1 MQEPT
6 PCLLP
11 SLINPIPHTP
21 LSPQEI
27 EALDNYDGEPW
38 YEMASAG
45 PPMTPGGVGGAQSSV
60 PSSSFSDSPRASRT
74 GSMAVLPSQATPPHM
89 VARHDIMDV
98 TIHLPVRACFLSLH
112 YLCACFRGSLA
123 MTSSS
128 FTDLPRFP
136 PPTTRTLI
144 LTSFRPFIQYLY
156 SPLLSP
162 LHTLNQDEVLPPG
175 YTILAQTIGGNKGDL
190 DNKGYFDRGS
200 HGAFICYTR
209 RGPQDQGPA
218 IAELL
223 VLGKAEAVPPG
234 FELVTTTVGGKPLK
248 EVMLAVRRQRY
259 DAAHRYFEDRA
270 VTGLYLVCPSKGE
283 SLPNTQSPRGGA
295 FSSTAAEVEASSLPA
310 GNDARPLSSSS
321 SSSTSSQIPLSGHQ
335 DAGSGYHLLEE
346 SVSFKAGKRLF
357 LVYRKTPCLMG
368 LCEVTFKGEVLDRF
382 PRHDHHDF
390 ALPHDVLPMFSY
402 PKGIRIQ
409 RVRADKPPEPSYCSY
424 VLTDEHGRNYYVA
437 SLTLSEPLSP
447 AMTVQVELA
456 IKKELIRR
464 GRYKDHLE
472 SVLERCLVDER
483 KKHQRQGGGGTGP
496 HPHSHPHSQRRRR
509 HLLVAPKVLICVS
522 HWPVFGFMK
531 KWLSQVYVLAMTQ
544 NPVPLERCIEHLVAQ
559 VPVPEAGGPPLS
571 LQIHDMMEPIVLA
584 RPRLQGLPFLDLG
597 FATLFRCLDVGNVL
611 TVMALLL
618 QERKVLV
625 VAKYESVLTE
635 AMEALRALLFPF
647 KWESCYVPRMT
658 ESMLG
663 CVEFPGGFLLGVRDD
678 ADEEGSSSSAT
689 TSSASNGGTSSSST
703 TMLGKVQHL
712 LRDCDDVVLVDLGRN
727 LVTSASPLLPVTFKS
742 LPAKLRQTLQTR
754 WTMTLAE
761 ADILPGSGFSSN
773 PDHDLDFPGLSTATH
788 TAHHQKCTPLNDR
801 AIRDAAL
808 CFMLS
813 LMKGY
818 RDNLVV
824 PDLHHGYREIFNK
837 RAFLDQCLDKAN
849 RSFVVK
855 MMGTQLFSSFI
866 QRRTEASDPHL
877 LFFDHCMTS
886 YAHDPEAWGVALQPQ
901 EPPSAGAMA
910 AENSVGTGDAP
921 PVAEAAV
928 ASAPPSNKPRL
939 LLIDRVESLELAA
952 SSSSYRVNSP
962 SLKMMICRSSYSVGS
977 SSPRASSLLS
987 SSSSF
992 SSPASS
998 RLPPAVPTNSA
1009 GKRPGTG
1016 AYASNDVAPPFA
1028 PLGFLRSMSSS
1039 ASSSFTSSS
1048 SSSLSSSLSPT
1059 SSPQRSISVLRPTL
1073 SNHEE
1078 AGMPEGRPPV
1088 VCRPSVEGLPPG
1100 ELFSYCDHGYLAWP
1114 KRLDD
1119 KLFDGV
1125 RLQAT
1130 SATAS
1135 ISGDSTPSSGGRTAH
1150 DKFHHLHDG
1159 HMAGLLL
1166 TRTHLELSQDEQDLN
1181 MLGSDGD
1188 SEPRCVFQLPKCLA
1202 LHFYGSW
1209 FMCLP
1214 LLVQSAPEDEKEDLI
1229 VRAFGVLAA
1238 MQADRQVSPDETIY
1252 RALLVAIVRSGDVH
1266 CHRSDAVHLLR
1277 ELTALGIKPNA
1288 ITYGQYTRA
1297 IAEDY
1302 ARKNTKFLGH
1312 VEAPAPS
1319 ALELVR
1325 DRAPLLY
1332 LSFLDDTRRQQLDL
1346 GTRWRQGLL
1355 LPPADPGGST
1365 AQHHRLSRSPSYPPP
1380 APSSHHRR
1388 KSSSL
1393 STSGSS
1399 QHHHH
1404 RHLPEQCASSAVRPE
1419 TPSDAPNHAAVVTS
1433 WSFALDDPM
1442 RTAALDAHSF
1452 GVVAVS
1458 NGVPCAC
1465 AHIMLDEELTGGWH
1479 VAEGLEGLAMVSC
1492 TGCEMPFHP
1501 QLQVRCSSFDAA
1513 FLRRTFSGPDA
1524 PVLEDKGFIV
1534 VPEAGLDAPHGIK
1547 RQGSFKG
1554 LSRRSSATGA
1564 GEGEQEECEN
1574 AAASMSAPLGRQGSA
1589 LQYRQ
1594 LHRLVVTLL
1603 AKHTLSHSSETA
1615 QASLTALVEG
1625 YLVESAA
1632 ATGGRR
1638 NGNSSSGSSRKTG
1651 TSSSRNTSTSN
1662 VTARTPPDVAS
1673 LFPGLPASPASNTGN
1688 GTASSSLS
1696 RRMEGLFTRRSSSAA
1711 QRMGTDG
1718 DDSQQRLSASPTRKQ
1733 ATKRPLYC
1741 VTTQCSYMSPVAMRL
1756 GLEHLIKDH
1765 GEHALYRETMLALCP
1780 DLFWNLWWYSARFGL
1795 PLPLAALPHHE
1806 KGNGSAAAAG
1816 PFPHLLLI
1824 SGWDA
1829 ALVDKAAQAGLLI
1842 LQAFEDHKMAH
1853 RLRDVLKETALAAI
1867 TAAATLAAMPPLGL
1881 PSHLSSSSL
1890 DTLASS
1896 TTSLASAGSSITGA
1910 AVATRK
1916 AELLELLTTQAF
1928 QQLRGDIEKSDD
1940 GGDMTNDVAGL
1951 IHAALRGYAS
1961 EQLSKARDTPFGRLH
1976 ALVQAGV
1983 EEGSDGGLGPAVRF
1997 FLTQRR
2003 DGGDP
2008 LFQQGMYRI
2017 LSYLADKTPL
2027 GGARGKGSI
2036 AGACRVGS
2044 HHERCS
2050 SGEDNAM
2057 HGTFEQLYTKACGEI
2072 SNSQEDE
2079 GAEGPLVLR
2088 LPMDADPTG
2097 AALASRSVFK
2107 HLF

>member
-1 MQEPT
+1 M
-6 PCLLP
+6 
-11 SLINPIPHTP
+11 
-21 LSPQEI
+21 
-27 EALDNYDGEPW
+27 
-38 YEMASAG
+38 
-45 PPMTPGGVGGAQSSV
+45 
-60 PSSSFSDSPRASRT
+60 
-74 GSMAVLPSQATPPHM
+74 
-89 VARHDIMDV
+89 
-98 TIHLPVRACFLSLH
+98 
-112 YLCACFRGSLA
+112 
-123 MTSSS
+123 
-128 FTDLPRFP
+128 
-136 PPTTRTLI
+136 
-144 LTSFRPFIQYLY
+144 
-156 SPLLSP
+156 
-162 LHTLNQDEVLPPG
+162 LPPG

-234 FELVTTTVGGKPLK
+234 FELVTTTVGSKPLK
-248 EVMLAVRRQRY
+248 EVTLAVRRQRY

-270 VTGLYLVCPSKGE
+270 VTGLYLVCPAKGE
-283 SLPNTQSPRGGA
+283 SLPNTQSSRGGA
-295 FSSTAAEVEASSLPA
+295 LSSTAAEVEASLSA

-321 SSSTSSQIPLSGHQ
+321 SSSSSQIPLSGHQ

-357 LVYRKTPCLMG
+357 LAYRKTPCPMG

-496 HPHSHPHSQRRRR
+496 HPQSHPHSQRRRR

-544 NPVPLERCIEHLVAQ
+544 NPVPLERCIEHFVAQ
-559 VPVPEAGGPPLS
+559 VPVPEAGGAPLS
-571 LQIHDMMEPIVLA
+571 LHIHDMMEPIVLA

-678 ADEEGSSSSAT
+678 ADEEGSSSSAS
-689 TSSASNGGTSSSST
+689 SSAASSGGTSSSST

-761 ADILPGSGFSSN
+761 ADILPGSGFPSN
-773 PDHDLDFPGLSTATH
+773 PDHDLDFPGLSTAMH
-788 TAHHQKCTPLNDR
+788 TAHHQKRTPLNDR

-837 RAFLDQCLDKAN
+837 RAFLDQCVDKAN

-877 LFFDHCMTS
+877 LFFDHCMAS
-886 YAHDPEAWGVALQPQ
+886 YAPDPEAWSSALQPQ
-901 EPPSAGAMA
+901 DSPSAGAV
-910 AENSVGTGDAP
+910 EDGVGTGDAP
-921 PVAEAAV
+921 PVAGAAV
-928 ASAPPSNKPRL
+928 VPVPPSNKPRL

-962 SLKMMICRSSYSVGS
+962 SLKMMICRSSSSMGS

-987 SSSSF
+987 SGSSSSF
-992 SSPASS
+992 SSPVSN
-998 RLPPAVPTNSA
+998 RLPPAVPSNST
-1009 GKRPGTG
+1009 GNRPGAG
-1016 AYASNDVAPPFA
+1016 AHASNDLAPPFV
-1028 PLGFLRSMSSS
+1028 PLGLLRSMSSS
-1039 ASSSFTSSS
+1039 ASSSSSS
-1048 SSSLSSSLSPT
+1048 SCLSSSSPIT
-1059 SSPQRSISVLRPTL
+1059 PPQRSISVMRPAL
-1073 SNHEE
+1073 SNPEE
-1078 AGMPEGRPPV
+1078 AALPEGRPAV

-1119 KLFDGV
+1119 KLFNGV
-1125 RLQAT
+1125 RLQVT
-1130 SATAS
+1130 SATPTS
-1135 ISGDSTPSSGGRTAH
+1135 ISADSTTSGGRTSNSSTT
-1150 DKFHHLHDG
+1150 DKFQHLHDG

-1181 MLGSDGD
+1181 MLSDNGD
-1188 SEPRCVFQLPKCLA
+1188 VEPRCVFQLPKCLA

-1214 LLVQSAPEDEKEDLI
+1214 LLVQSAPEDEKEDMI

-1252 RALLVAIVRSGDVH
+1252 RALLVAIVRSGDAH

-1277 ELTALGIKPNA
+1277 ELTALGITCNA
-1288 ITYGQYTRA
+1288 ITLGQYTRA

-1302 ARKNTKFLGH
+1302 ARKNTKFMVH

-1325 DRAPLLY
+1325 DRAPSLY
-1332 LSFLDDTRRQQLDL
+1332 LSFLDDTRRQQWDL

-1355 LPPADPGGST
+1355 PSADPGGST
-1365 AQHHRLSRSPSYPPP
+1365 PQHQRLSRPHSYPAPV
-1380 APSSHHRR
+1380 PSSHHRR

-1404 RHLPEQCASSAVRPE
+1404 RQLPEQCASSAPSSE
-1419 TPSDAPNHAAVVTS
+1419 TPSDAPNHAAVATS

-1442 RTAALDAHSF
+1442 RTGALDAHAY

-1465 AHIMLDEELTGGWH
+1465 GHIMLDEELTGGWY

-1524 PVLEDKGFIV
+1524 PVLEDKGFLV
-1534 VPEAGLDAPHGIK
+1534 VSEASLNVSNGIK
-1547 RQGSFKG
+1547 GQGSFKG
-1554 LSRRSSATGA
+1554 LGRRSSATGA
-1564 GEGEQEECEN
+1564 GEGGQQECEN
-1574 AAASMSAPLGRQGSA
+1574 PTATSAPLSRA

-1594 LHRLVVTLL
+1594 LHRLVTTLL
-1603 AKHTLSHSSETA
+1603 TKHTLAHSSESA

-1625 YLVESAA
+1625 YLVESVA

-1638 NGNSSSGSSRKTG
+1638 NGNNSGGSPRNAGTNSSRG
-1651 TSSSRNTSTSN
+1651 TSTDN
-1662 VTARTPPDVAS
+1662 VTARPSLDVAF
-1673 LFPGLPASPASNTGN
+1673 LFPGLPASPASSAGNNTP
-1688 GTASSSLS
+1688 SSSLS
-1696 RRMEGLFTRRSSSAA
+1696 RRMEGLFTRRSSSSAA
-1711 QRMGTDG
+1711 QCMGTEG
-1718 DDSQQRLSASPTRKQ
+1718 NESQQRLSASPARKQ
-1733 ATKRPLYC
+1733 ATKRPLYS

-1756 GLEHLIKDH
+1756 GIEHLIKDH

-1795 PLPLAALPHHE
+1795 PLPLAALPDQE
-1806 KGNGSAAAAG
+1806 KGSGSAARAG

-1829 ALVDKAAQAGLLI
+1829 ALVDKAAQAAVLT
-1842 LQAFEDHKMAH
+1842 LQAFEEHKMAH
-1853 RLRDVLKETALAAI
+1853 RLREILEGTALAAI
-1867 TAAATLAAMPPLGL
+1867 TTAATLAAMPLLGL

-1890 DTLASS
+1890 DALASS
-1896 TTSLASAGSSITGA
+1896 TTSLASAGSSSRTGA
-1910 AVATRK
+1910 VVATRK

-1928 QQLRGDIEKSDD
+1928 QQLRGDDGTFED
-1940 GGDMTNDVAGL
+1940 GGSMTMDVAGL
-1951 IHAALRGYAS
+1951 IHAALRTYAL
-1961 EQLSKARDTPFGRLH
+1961 EQLHKARDTPFGRLH
-1976 ALVQAGV
+1976 ALVQ
-1983 EEGSDGGLGPAVRF
+1983 ECSDGGLGPAVRF

-2017 LSYLADKTPL
+2017 VSYLADKTAL
-2027 GGARGKGSI
+2027 GGGRE
-2036 AGACRVGS
+2036 GS

-2057 HGTFEQLYTKACGEI
+2057 QGTFEQLYTKACEEI
-2072 SNSQEDE
+2072 TNTQEDNS
-2079 GAEGPLVLR
+2079 AEGPLVLR
-2088 LPMDADPTG
+2088 LPMDAAPTD

-2107 HLF
+2107 RLF